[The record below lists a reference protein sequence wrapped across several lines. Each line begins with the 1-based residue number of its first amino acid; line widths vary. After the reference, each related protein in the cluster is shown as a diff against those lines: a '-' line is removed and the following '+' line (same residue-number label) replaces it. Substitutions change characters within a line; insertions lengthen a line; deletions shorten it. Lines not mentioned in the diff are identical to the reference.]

1 MLNRS
6 YPHCLYSMVLVL
18 CITAGSVLSA
28 ERSDHHTEVV
38 IDTRTTIVSPESGL
52 KLKRAMLGMLRHPDG
67 SILLSVQTLPVLL
80 RSTDHGRTWKQVDV
94 LLPGDPD
101 EPIIHGLGVS
111 REGHVWL
118 MHQAGTDGKD
128 LYVSVSQERQG
139 SELTWTTT
147 QIDYA
152 QLAPNPAQPYFY
164 CYNDYNTFFQRPNGK
179 MVLGVGLQYED
190 HGDYQQED
198 QSRPGFHE
206 TLIRSSDGGET
217 WGDPTKVHAHVAE
230 TCYAVDPRD
239 SDHIL
244 AMTRKQRPPLRGEDA
259 ATVARQA
266 GVPVDIAWP
275 WKGAML
281 LESRNGGRTFRE
293 VPDSYLGY
301 YSHRGTMLWTNDNVI
316 VAPHTAA
323 GQHDYRLVVNISLD
337 GGQTWV
343 DRTESGTSAMNRARD
358 FVLTPY
364 PPGFNFTTPTVEISR
379 HRFLT
384 VHCYGEGPYRT
395 VGGVFW
401 HIETS
406 AEKPNSVSSER

>member
-1 MLNRS
+1 
-6 YPHCLYSMVLVL
+6 MVLVL
-18 CITAGSVLSA
+18 YITAGSVLSA
-28 ERSDHHTEVV
+28 DSSDHRTEVV
-38 IDTRTTIVSPESGL
+38 IDKRTTIVSPKSGL
-52 KLKRAMLGMLRHPDG
+52 KLKRAMLGMVRHPDG

-80 RSTDHGRTWKQVDV
+80 RSTDHGKTWEQIDV
-94 LLPGDPD
+94 LLPGNPD
-101 EPIIHGLGVS
+101 ETIIHGLGVS
-111 REGHVWL
+111 CDGHVWL
-118 MHQAGTDGKD
+118 MHQTGTDGKD
-128 LYVSVSQERQG
+128 LYVSVSQECRG
-139 SELTWTTT
+139 SDFTWKTT

-152 QLAPNPAQPYFY
+152 QLAPNPAKPYFY

-217 WGDPTKVHAHVAE
+217 WGDPTEVHVHVAE

-239 SDHIL
+239 PEHIL

-259 ATVARQA
+259 ATVAQQA
-266 GVPVDIAWP
+266 GVPLGMEWP
-275 WKGAML
+275 WKGAVL

-293 VPDSYLGY
+293 VSDSYLGY

-316 VAPHTAA
+316 VTPHTAA
-323 GQHDYRLVVNISLD
+323 GEHDYRLVVNISLN

-343 DRTESGTSAMNRARD
+343 DRTESGTSAMNHATD

-364 PPGFNFTTPTVEISR
+364 PPGFSFTTPTVQISS

-384 VHCYGEGPYRT
+384 VHCHGEVACRT

-401 HIETS
+401 HIETT
-406 AEKPNSVSSER
+406 AKNANSVSSKR